1 VMVVEGASNSVPPV
15 VEVEVEEPL
24 VARRAE
30 LRVMRGISIFCSFF
44 FNQ

>member
-1 VMVVEGASNSVPPV
+1 MMVVEGASNSVPPV
-15 VEVEVEEPL
+15 VDAEGPL

>member
-1 VMVVEGASNSVPPV
+1 MMVVEGASNSVPPV
-15 VEVEVEEPL
+15 VDVEEPL

-30 LRVMRGISIFCSFF
+30 LRVMRGISIFSSFF